1 MKAFFAF
8 ADGLHKAVLFIAG
21 LALVTITV
29 IIPYGVFTRY
39 VLNSASSWPEP
50 LSVVL
55 MIVISFLSA
64 IICYREHLHIGV
76 GMLPAMLKGNVKIA
90 CGVLI
95 ELCMLAT
102 NLFLLVY
109 GIKLV
114 KATWYQS
121 LAEFPSLPA
130 GLTYL
135 PVVICGAVSIVFVI
149 ERFLKGNYFPEQSFE
164 DDLVSSE

>member
-1 MKAFFAF
+1 MFFKF
-8 ADGLHKAVLFIAG
+8 ADTLQRISLFIAG

-50 LSVVL
+50 TSIIL
-55 MIVISFLSA
+55 MIVISFFSA

-76 GMLPAMLKGNVKIA
+76 AMIPNMFEGRIKIA
-90 CGVLI
+90 FGVVI

-121 LAEFPSLPA
+121 LSEFPMLPA
-130 GLTYL
+130 GVTYL
-135 PVVICGAVSIVFVI
+135 PVAFCGVITIVFVI
-149 ERFLKGNYFPEQSFE
+149 ERFLKGNYFPPTHTH
-164 DDLVSSE
+164 DDILSSE